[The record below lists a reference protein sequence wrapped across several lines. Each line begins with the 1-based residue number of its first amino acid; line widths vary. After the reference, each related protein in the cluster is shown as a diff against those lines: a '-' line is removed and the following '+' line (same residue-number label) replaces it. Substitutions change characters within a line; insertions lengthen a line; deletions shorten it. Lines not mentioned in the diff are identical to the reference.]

1 MLKHLLLS
9 VLALF
14 LLTTSAFSQGIG
26 IAKNVQPLGREQVL
40 TFTIE
45 SFENDTLFKIQVID
59 DLDAVFGAGNYTVSS
74 PPSTTGN
81 LVANS
86 NYNGSTQTS
95 LLDVNNSFL
104 KAGQTAQITL
114 GISIQSVTDQGLG
127 FGLYSNQVTVT
138 AEDKNSQPF
147 SDLSDFG
154 NNPDPNGNQDPGDAG
169 EDDPTIIDLLQ
180 NPIIGIAKT
189 TSVNGQ
195 DVTFNFF
202 LENFGNRNI
211 QNLSITD
218 DLDAVFGA
226 GNYSISS
233 GPSIISGPN
242 LTANTSFNGSSN
254 TNLLNTSSF
263 INVGITA
270 QVQLTVTVNNVINQG
285 NGLGVYSNQA
295 TASGQSS
302 GGKTTS
308 DVSDQGVNPD
318 PNGNNSPGDP
328 DENDPT
334 VFVIGEN
341 PVIGVSKTATVNNG
355 EVTFDIYL
363 ENLGDVNLTNISLRD
378 NLKDVFGAGN
388 FNITGLTSLTVSP
401 GTTLNTSFD
410 GNFDTELISGG
421 TLAPGEVNI
430 FRFTAENIILS
441 DQGLGEGN
449 YSNQATAQAYSVNGA
464 FTSDLSDD
472 GTDPDPNGNGNPNEA
487 GENDATTFS
496 VSSID
501 LLGLSIEYK
510 LVSNSGQPNIELFYT
525 LENFGNRRVSGISI
539 NQDLNAVYGAGNYVH
554 TQNPVHVSGSLTISY
569 NAAYN
574 GSTNTN
580 LLSSGSYLDP
590 GESVVFKIGHVLINM
605 TDQGFGLGIY
615 QAQAT
620 VDGSNPE
627 TDPVS
632 DVSTEGNNPD
642 PDGNGNPDEMTP
654 TEIDVNLLPS
664 IGLALNSTENGN
676 EIILDYYLENLGN
689 VSLSE
694 ISLPIN
700 LEQFFGN
707 GNFTITGVPTFVDD
721 PGTLQI
727 NPAYDGTLANSAL
740 FDLGTSSLAVGETA
754 QIRIIINLNN
764 IENTGNGLGTYVL
777 QNTVTAKSASSG
789 YFEDLSD
796 SGTDPDPDGDNNANE
811 AGENDPDYIN
821 LAVDPIGTALN
832 ATISNGLDVTLDLY
846 LEGFGAAP
854 SNNLSLLLDLE
865 ETFGAGNFSISS
877 APAFIS
883 DPGTMMLNGSFNG
896 STNTELFSSGS
907 SINNTATA
915 QIQLTVHVN
924 ALTDL
929 GNGMGVHQAQA
940 IFSGSNISGLRVKD
954 LSDSGVEPD
963 QNNNNS
969 AGDAN
974 EDDITQ
980 IALGSPGIG
989 IAKIAAVSGNNVY
1002 YLYTI
1007 ENIGNLPLTDVSV
1020 TNNLF
1025 SVFGFGNY
1033 SVLQQPV
1040 KISGPST
1047 INVINA
1053 FDGTFAQTLV
1063 FGGTLLPKE
1072 KAEILFALTVN
1083 TVTNQGNGFGI
1094 YKSNANTSALS
1105 PDNQTQTDISDEGLE
1120 TDPDQDGNANE
1131 AGENDASTADLNAGK
1146 SLGMA
1151 LDATVSGNEVTLD
1164 IYLENFENSQIS
1176 NLLLN
1181 KNLDD
1186 VFGAGNYIVKTAPA
1200 LIDDPGTIT
1209 LNPSF
1214 DGSADISIIQTGSTL
1229 GGIST
1234 AHIRMVIEISTVVD
1248 NGAGTGNYSCQ
1259 MLLKGTAPDNSFTGD
1274 WSDSGTDPDPDGNGI
1289 PFSQGENDPT
1299 LFSVDDSS
1307 IGLAM
1312 QSSVDC
1318 DGVITLT
1325 YGIQNLGSTSL
1336 DSLSLQL
1343 DLDDLFG
1350 SGSYTIE
1357 QTPELTTEQRGLDL
1371 NEGFDGSEEKDIL
1384 LPSSVS
1390 SGNGIERIVLKIKL
1404 NNPSNQL
1411 YSISSIIYATNS
1423 NNKQI
1428 SDLSDN
1434 GSNPDPNGNS
1444 IANETGE
1451 NDPTPFQTYALM
1463 SASITSST
1471 NVSCFGFNNGSAVVS
1486 ATGGDGNYTY
1496 SWSPLGGVLTTGT
1509 NLSAGSYTVTVADG
1523 RNCTAT
1529 ASVVITQPDTL
1540 IATITSSENLSCD
1553 EAGDGEIDLTV
1564 SGGTES
1570 YSYSWSNSATTQ
1582 DLMGLQAG
1590 IYSVTVTDANSCT
1603 ATASV
1608 EITQPDTLLATITST
1623 KDLTCYESADGEIDL
1638 TVTGGTESYSYS
1650 WSNSATTQDLTG
1662 LAANTYSVTVTDANG
1677 CSATASVQIYQP
1689 DLLVATISSS
1699 TNLSCYKSN
1708 DGAID
1713 LEVSGGSGHY
1723 NYSWSNSATTE
1734 DLSGLAAGTYSV
1746 TVTDD
1751 NNCTATASV
1760 EITQPDTLIATITS
1774 SKKLSCDEAGDG
1786 EIDLA
1791 VSGGT
1796 ENYSYSWSNS
1806 ATTQDLTGL
1815 QAGIYS
1821 VTVTDANS
1829 CTATA
1834 SVEITQP
1841 DTLLATITST
1851 KDLTCYESADGE
1863 IDLTVTGGTESYS
1876 YSWSNSATTQ
1886 DLTGLSAN
1894 TYSVTVTDANGCS
1907 ATATVELTQPLQPIL
1922 TEASHLNPT
1931 TCGGSEGSISF
1942 STSNVP
1948 DGTFSLSYY
1957 YNNNTT
1963 STIQVILNSGEFEI
1977 QTLSSGS
1984 YSNFVLDYGQCE
1996 VTLSGPIE
2004 LQGPVFE
2011 TSASNTGPYNVGDE
2025 IQLMVASGVEFS
2037 WTGPNNFYSFAQAP
2051 TISSAQEA
2059 SAGTY
2064 EVIVKGANNCVD
2076 TVSTT
2081 VVVNCLPSKFKYYL
2095 VYGGPSP
2102 EVVTELTD
2110 GLSFQPEAG
2119 RLLNIFAQP
2128 NCSENPIESMKLQL
2142 SGTSEIQYRED
2153 NEPIYALYEGE
2164 GQFGGDFLSPNLYTF
2179 IATAYDQ
2186 DNAQGNDLYGQEVI
2200 QFYIVSGQNTIS
2212 KPVVNQTHFC
2222 NGDELI
2228 VNVNSTGTFVT
2239 GNLYQVYLSDKNGKF
2254 ISPRLIGFSNDP
2266 SNISCQMPSDAES
2279 GSNYKIKVVSTAPVV
2294 NSTISE
2300 SFSIIGSNLSLVST
2314 TDDINGGTTDQRA
2327 VVSIQ
2332 AENDIT
2338 GNSRTDF
2345 KAGRNIQ
2352 LKPGFSV
2359 ESGSVFSGV
2368 IEGQCP
2374 R

>member
-95 LLDVNNSFL
+95 LLDANNSFL

-114 GISIQSVTDQGLG
+114 GISIQTVTDQGLG

-211 QNLSITD
+211 QNLTITD

-242 LTANTSFNGSSN
+242 LTENTSFNGSSN

-263 INVGITA
+263 INVGTTA

-308 DVSDQGVNPD
+308 DLSDQGVNPD

-363 ENLGDVNLTNISLRD
+363 ENLGDVNLTNISLQD
-378 NLKDVFGAGN
+378 NLKNVFGAGN

-421 TLAPGEVNI
+421 TLAPGEVNV
-430 FRFTAENIILS
+430 FQFVAENIILS
-441 DQGLGEGN
+441 DQGNGLGN

-472 GTDPDPNGNGNPNEA
+472 GTDADPNGNGDAGDAGEDDATTFSISENVVLGLSIEYKLVSQTSGLSTIDLFYTLENLGNRPVSSITISQNLNSVYGAGNFSHLEDPTFVTGSPTLTYNAAFNGNTNTSMITNGTLDPGQTVVFKIRHRVNVVTDQGFGLGIYQVAATVNGLDPGANPVSDISTEGNNPDPNGNGIPDEMTPTTIDITVSPIIGIALDATVINNQITFDYYLENLESVNFSSLTLPVNLDNVFGSGNYTISTPPFFVDDPGTLELSPTFLGNLSNQELLNSTNSSLAGNETAQIRFVVTVNNVTNHQGLGGGNYFLSSTLSGLSDLGGQYTDVSDSGTDPDPNGNGNPNEG

-496 VSSID
+496 VSVDYVGIAQTATIADHTVTFD
-501 LLGLSIEYK
+501 LY
-510 LVSNSGQPNIELFYT
+510 F
-525 LENFGNRRVSGISI
+525 
-539 NQDLNAVYGAGNYVH
+539 
-554 TQNPVHVSGSLTISY
+554 
-569 NAAYN
+569 
-574 GSTNTN
+574 
-580 LLSSGSYLDP
+580 
-590 GESVVFKIGHVLINM
+590 
-605 TDQGFGLGIY
+605 
-615 QAQAT
+615 
-620 VDGSNPE
+620 
-627 TDPVS
+627 
-632 DVSTEGNNPD
+632 
-642 PDGNGNPDEMTP
+642 
-654 TEIDVNLLPS
+654 
-664 IGLALNSTENGN
+664 
-676 EIILDYYLENLGN
+676 ENLGSGSVTN
-689 VSLSE
+689 LSLIE
-694 ISLPIN
+694 N
-700 LEQFFGN
+700 LDQTFGSGNYIITSAPQF
-707 GNFTITGVPTFVDD
+707 IAD
-721 PGTLQI
+721 PGTATL
-727 NPAYDGTLANSAL
+727 NTSFDGSADTEIFNAGSTLGAGVSGQVRLVLIVDNES
-740 FDLGTSSLAVGETA
+740 D
-754 QIRIIINLNN
+754 Q
-764 IENTGNGLGTYVL
+764 GNGFGVYRSQPVI
-777 QNTVTAKSASSG
+777 SARQTGGFMVS
-789 YFEDLSD
+789 DLSD
-796 SGTDPDPDGDNNANE
+796 DGTDPDPNGNGDPTDS
-811 AGENDPDYIN
+811 GEEDATQVIITGSPAVGISKKVIVNGTRAKMYFTVEN
-821 LAVDPIGTALN
+821 LG
-832 ATISNGLDVTLDLY
+832 DVTL
-846 LEGFGAAP
+846 
-854 SNNLSLLLDLE
+854 
-865 ETFGAGNFSISS
+865 TNF
-877 APAFIS
+877 FMD
-883 DPGTMMLNGSFNG
+883 DPLN
-896 STNTELFSSGS
+896 
-907 SINNTATA
+907 
-915 QIQLTVHVN
+915 
-924 ALTDL
+924 
-929 GNGMGVHQAQA
+929 
-940 IFSGSNISGLRVKD
+940 
-954 LSDSGVEPD
+954 P
-963 QNNNNS
+963 
-969 AGDAN
+969 
-974 EDDITQ
+974 
-980 IALGSPGIG
+980 
-989 IAKIAAVSGNNVY
+989 
-1002 YLYTI
+1002 
-1007 ENIGNLPLTDVSV
+1007 
-1020 TNNLF
+1020 
-1025 SVFGFGNY
+1025 VFGSGNY
-1033 SVLQQPV
+1033 SIQTQPHL
-1040 KISGPST
+1040 IEGP
-1047 INVINA
+1047 
-1053 FDGTFAQTLV
+1053 
-1063 FGGTLLPKE
+1063 GTLLLSPQFFGFNIFSRILVGGYLRPGE
-1072 KAEILFALTVN
+1072 KSLFMTEVSVN
-1083 TVTNQGNGFGI
+1083 TVTDQGNGFGI
-1094 YKSNANTSALS
+1094 YFNGVTLTA
-1105 PDNQTQTDISDEGLE
+1105 
-1120 TDPDQDGNANE
+1120 TDPGGNSVMDNSDDGFDPDPNGNGNA
-1131 AGENDASTADLNAGK
+1131 GDASEDDDTRIIIGDEANIGL
-1146 SLGMA
+1146 A
-1151 LDATVSGNEVTLD
+1151 LDASATGTQLTLD
-1164 IYLENFENSQIS
+1164 YYLENFGSSTLS
-1176 NLLLN
+1176 NLSLEN
-1181 KNLDD
+1181 DLDA
-1186 VFGAGNYIVKTAPA
+1186 VFGAGNYSINTAPVF
-1200 LIDDPGTIT
+1200 IDDPGTIT
-1209 LNPSF
+1209 LNSGF
-1214 DGSADISIIQTGSTL
+1214 NGSGDKSLISSGSSTL
-1229 GGIST
+1229 AGVDTGQ
-1234 AHIRMVIEISTVVD
+1234 IRVVIDVNNVTDRGKGKGYYTNQAFASANAPLGSQTSD
-1248 NGAGTGNYSCQ
+1248 YS
-1259 MLLKGTAPDNSFTGD
+1259 DF
-1274 WSDSGTDPDPDGNGI
+1274 GTDPDPNGNGI
-1289 PFSQGENDPT
+1289 PFDSNESDSTFFSMNFTSVGLALDQSVACDGEITLTYYVKNLGNTNLTNVDIDLDLASILGTGTYTIAQEPTYTSELRALLFNENFDGDSDTDLLLAESGITGNGTEVFELKIKINSPSNSNYNFQSSITASGVSDLSDAGTNPDSNGDLIGDQAGENDPT
-1299 LFSVDDSS
+1299 A
-1307 IGLAM
+1307 I
-1312 QSSVDC
+1312 
-1318 DGVITLT
+1318 
-1325 YGIQNLGSTSL
+1325 
-1336 DSLSLQL
+1336 
-1343 DLDDLFG
+1343 
-1350 SGSYTIE
+1350 
-1357 QTPELTTEQRGLDL
+1357 
-1371 NEGFDGSEEKDIL
+1371 
-1384 LPSSVS
+1384 
-1390 SGNGIERIVLKIKL
+1390 
-1404 NNPSNQL
+1404 
-1411 YSISSIIYATNS
+1411 
-1423 NNKQI
+1423 
-1428 SDLSDN
+1428 
-1434 GSNPDPNGNS
+1434 
-1444 IANETGE
+1444 
-1451 NDPTPFQTYALM
+1451 QTYAL
-1463 SASITSST
+1463 ITANITGPT
-1471 NVSCFGFNNGSAVVS
+1471 NVSCFGLSDGSATVS
-1486 ATGGDGNYTY
+1486 AAGGDGSYSY
-1496 SWSPLGGVLTTGT
+1496 SWSPSGGNLATGT
-1509 NLSAGSYTVTVADG
+1509 NLSAGTYTVTVTDG

-1529 ASVVITQPDTL
+1529 ATVGITQPDL
-1540 IATITSSENLSCD
+1540 LEATITSSKNLSCD
-1553 EAGDGEIDLTV
+1553 EAGDGEIDLT
-1564 SGGTES
+1564 
-1570 YSYSWSNSATTQ
+1570 
-1582 DLMGLQAG
+1582 
-1590 IYSVTVTDANSCT
+1590 
-1603 ATASV
+1603 
-1608 EITQPDTLLATITST
+1608 
-1623 KDLTCYESADGEIDL
+1623 
-1638 TVTGGTESYSYS
+1638 
-1650 WSNSATTQDLTG
+1650 
-1662 LAANTYSVTVTDANG
+1662 
-1677 CSATASVQIYQP
+1677 
-1689 DLLVATISSS
+1689 
-1699 TNLSCYKSN
+1699 
-1708 DGAID
+1708 
-1713 LEVSGGSGHY
+1713 
-1723 NYSWSNSATTE
+1723 
-1734 DLSGLAAGTYSV
+1734 
-1746 TVTDD
+1746 
-1751 NNCTATASV
+1751 
-1760 EITQPDTLIATITS
+1760 
-1774 SKKLSCDEAGDG
+1774 
-1786 EIDLA
+1786 

-1841 DTLLATITST
+1841 NTLLATITST

-1907 ATATVELTQPLQPIL
+1907 ATVSALVTQPIKPIL
-1922 TEASHLNPT
+1922 SEVSQVIPM
-1931 TCGGSEGSISF
+1931 TCGGSDGSISF

-1957 YNNNTT
+1957 YNNNPA
-1963 STIQVILNSGEFEI
+1963 STIQVTLNSGEFEI
-1977 QTLSSGS
+1977 QNLSSGS

-1996 VTLSGPIE
+1996 VTLNGPLE

-2081 VVVNCLPSKFKYYL
+2081 VVVNCLPAKFKYYL

-2186 DNAQGNDLYGQEVI
+2186 DNAQGNDLYGQDVI

-2212 KPVVNQTHFC
+2212 QPGVNQTHFC

-2314 TDDINGGTTDQRA
+2314 ADDINGGTTDQRA